1 VARHPTLLLSRRV
14 RNLLD
19 ILSVVQRITL
29 ITVGAPRS
37 VWVKEGVQEYVNR
50 LTGRVDLRIV
60 SVQPSKRRD
69 PKQQREEESERLLSA
84 LEKQQGV
91 VWVLDERGKECTS
104 AQFAAGLSTLRDG
117 GTPVTFVIGG
127 AYGLS
132 DALRRRADCLFALG
146 QMTLPHELCSL
157 VFLEQLYRAFE
168 IARGS
173 GYHHEG

>member
-1 VARHPTLLLSRRV
+1 
-14 RNLLD
+14 
-19 ILSVVQRITL
+19 
-29 ITVGAPRS
+29 
-37 VWVKEGVQEYVNR
+37 VWVKEGVQEYVSR

-69 PKQQREEESERLLSA
+69 PQQQRAEESERLLSA
-84 LEKQQGV
+84 LEKQQGT
-91 VWVLDERGKECTS
+91 VWVLDERGKGCAS
-104 AQFAAGLSTLRDG
+104 LQFAAELSSLRDQ
-117 GTPVTFVIGG
+117 GTPVVFVIGG

-132 DALRRRADCLFALG
+132 DAIRSRAGRLFSLS